1 MRDLLITLIIF
12 GSIPFIFQ
20 RPYVGIVMWT
30 WISLASP
37 HRLGWGMS
45 NSLPV
50 ALVIGAVTA
59 AAWLMSR
66 EEKKVPWDP
75 IVVLMVVYLG
85 WTALTTLLAL
95 VPEAGMVQFKGFAK
109 SIVMIILTLIL
120 MRTEKRFLALIWIIV
135 LSIGF
140 YSTKGGIFT
149 LMTGGQFRVWGPP
162 GSLIT
167 GNNELAIA
175 TLMILPLMRYLA
187 LTTEN
192 LWIRWGLSA
201 AAVLSLASVVGS
213 YSRGA
218 FLALAVLGIAWWWKS
233 RRRITF
239 GVIAIVAAVAVM
251 PLIPAKWYDRM
262 QSIENYEQDG
272 SAKGRLQMWTFAVNV
287 AKDRPIT
294 GGGFGI
300 FRGHEKIYNKYYPE
314 ATRRRNVHSVY
325 FEVLGTQGFVGMII
339 FLALGIATLRT
350 CTWIQ
355 KQTRDRPE
363 LSKEHLFGVMLKL
376 SLVAYAVGGAF
387 LNLSTYDL
395 FFLLL
400 ATATLCKGIVMQKL
414 REGNLENAAMN
425 VPSFRRPPTLGYGPE
440 PAPAQPGF
448 HRTS

>member
-1 MRDLLITLIIF
+1 MRDLFITIIIF

-20 RPYVGIVMWT
+20 RPHVGILMWT
-30 WISLASP
+30 WISLMSP
-37 HRLGWGMS
+37 HRLGWDWAT
-45 NSLPV
+45 SLPV
-50 ALVIGAVTA
+50 AMVIGAVTA
-59 AAWLMSR
+59 VAWMVSK
-66 EEKKVPWDP
+66 EDKKIPWDS
-75 IVVLMVVYLG
+75 IIVLMVVYLA
-85 WTALTTLLAL
+85 WTMLTTGLAL
-95 VPEAGMVQFKGFAK
+95 VPDAAIGPFKKFGKA
-109 SIVMIILTLIL
+109 ILMIILTLIM
-120 MRTEKRFLALIWIIV
+120 MRSEKRFLALIWIIV

-167 GNNELAIA
+167 GNNELAVA
-175 TLMILPLMRYLA
+175 TLMVLPLMRYLA
-187 LTTEN
+187 LRTEIW
-192 LWIRWGLSA
+192 WIRWGLNA
-201 AAVLSLASVVGS
+201 AALLSLISVVGS

-218 FLALAVLGIAWWWKS
+218 FLAMAALAIVWWWKS

-239 GVIAIVAAVAVM
+239 ALVAVVVAIAVM
-251 PLIPAKWYDRM
+251 PLIPSKWYDRM

-272 SAKGRLQMWTFAVNV
+272 SARGRLEMWTFAVNV

-294 GGGFGI
+294 GGGFGV
-300 FRGHEKIYNKYYPE
+300 FRGREKIYEKYYPD

-325 FEVLGTQGFVGMII
+325 FEVLGTQGFVGLII

-355 KQTRDRPE
+355 KKSRDRPD
-363 LSKEHLFGVMLKL
+363 LSKEYQFGVMLKL

-387 LNLSTYDL
+387 LNLSTFDL

-400 ATATLCKGIVMQKL
+400 ATATLCKGIVMRKL
-414 REGNLENAAMN
+414 GEADFDNAAMN
-425 VPSFRRPPTLGYGPE
+425 VPSFRRPPALAYGPE

-448 HRTS
+448 RCTQ

>member
-1 MRDLLITLIIF
+1 MRDLLITIIIF

-20 RPYVGIVMWT
+20 RPHVGIMMWT
-30 WISLASP
+30 WISLMSP
-37 HRLGWGMS
+37 HRLGWGMA

-50 ALVIGAVTA
+50 AMVIGLVTI
-59 AAWLMSR
+59 AAWLMSK
-66 EEKKVPWDP
+66 EEKKVPWDS
-75 IVVLMVVYLG
+75 IVVLMLVYVA
-85 WTALTTLLAL
+85 WTALTTTMAL
-95 VPEAGMVQFKGFAK
+95 VPDAATHPFVKFAK
-109 SIVMIILTLIL
+109 AIVMIVLTLIM
-120 MRTEKRFLALIWIIV
+120 MRSEKRFLALIWIIV

-167 GNNELAIA
+167 GNNELAVA

-187 LTTEN
+187 LTTEIW
-192 LWIRWGLSA
+192 WIRWGLNA
-201 AAVLSLASVVGS
+201 AALLSLVSVFGS

-218 FLALAVLGIAWWWKS
+218 FLAMAALGIVWWWKS
-233 RRRITF
+233 RRKITF
-239 GVIAIVAAVAVM
+239 GIIAVVVAIAVM
-251 PLIPAKWYDRM
+251 PLIPSKWYDRM

-272 SAKGRLQMWTFAVNV
+272 SARGRLQMWTFAVNV

-300 FRGHEKIYNKYYPE
+300 FRGREKIYEKYYPE

-325 FEVLGTQGFVGMII
+325 FEVLGTQGFVGLII

-355 KQTRDRPE
+355 KQSRNRPE
-363 LSKEHLFGVMLKL
+363 LSKEYHFGVMLKL

-414 REGNLENAAMN
+414 SEADFDNATMN
-425 VPSFRRPPTLGYGPE
+425 VPSFRRPPALAFGPE

-448 HRTS
+448 RRTE